1 MTKINQNRQIPGGE
15 KDGDTMAQSNAQG
28 FFAQVWALVERIPPG
43 RVASY
48 GQLALMLGRPG
59 GARIVGWA
67 MRACP
72 DGVPFQRVVRDD
84 GSIAGGDYAPLRRA
98 LLESE
103 GVPMLAD
110 GRVDIAHCRWDG
122 R

>member
-1 MTKINQNRQIPGGE
+1 MPESSG
-15 KDGDTMAQSNAQG
+15 SG
-28 FFAQVWALVERIPPG
+28 FFAQVWALVGRIPPG

-59 GARIVGWA
+59 GARTVGWA

-72 DGVPFQRVVRDD
+72 DGVPFQRVVRED
-84 GSIAGGDYAPLRRA
+84 GSIAGGAYAPVRRA
-98 LLESE
+98 LLERE
-103 GVPMLAD
+103 GVPLLPD
-110 GRVDIAHCRWDG
+110 GRVDIARCRWDG